1 MGEHEIKR
9 KTFRKLKCVKKK
21 VCVYMGGSDGNGVE
35 MFFGEDERVDYFILY
50 KISSFVLY
58 IPKS

>member
-1 MGEHEIKR
+1 MGGVMGMG
-9 KTFRKLKCVKKK
+9 LKCSLVRMK
-21 VCVYMGGSDGNGVE
+21 E
-35 MFFGEDERVDYFILY
+35 WIDYFILY

>member
-1 MGEHEIKR
+1 M
-9 KTFRKLKCVKKK
+9 
-21 VCVYMGGSDGNGVE
+21 CVYGGGSDGNGVE

>member
-1 MGEHEIKR
+1 M
-9 KTFRKLKCVKKK
+9 CKKK
-21 VCVYMGGSDGNGVE
+21 KYVCVWGE